1 MTSQEQVL
9 EIEAEDVGGT
19 SPIASLLTTVFSQYG
34 TGTFRFVA
42 RPRGAGPW
50 RPAHAVIGATFPGT
64 RPSIEDVAAQGAWV
78 DIQRERFQE
87 LHQELVREGWRP
99 ADHGAHWWSV
109 IYQRPA
115 TGHEQEQPA

>member
-19 SPIASLLTTVFSQYG
+19 SPSASLLTTVFSQYG

-42 RPRGAGPW
+42 RPRGDGPQ
-50 RPAHAVIGATFPGT
+50 RHAVIGATFPGT
-64 RPSIEDVAAQGAWV
+64 RPSLENVAAQGGWV
-78 DIQRERFQE
+78 DLQRERFQE

-99 ADHGAHWWSV
+99 AGHGAHWWSA
-109 IYQRPA
+109 IYRRPA
-115 TGHEQEQPA
+115 NRHGKEQPA

>member
-42 RPRGAGPW
+42 RPRGAGPQ
-50 RPAHAVIGATFPGT
+50 RPARAVIGATFPAT
-64 RPSIEDVAAQGAWV
+64 RPSLEDVGAQGAWI

-87 LHQELVREGWRP
+87 LHQQLVRDGWRP
-99 ADHGAHWWSV
+99 AGHGAHWWSA

-115 TGHEQEQPA
+115 TADEKEQPA